1 MRRPN
6 RNSIVGWGA
15 MALGLATAATPVWTD
30 TTAAATGLTL
40 GLGAL
45 TVIYAMWSLLA
56 RNPTK
61 DHWTLSVIG
70 LMLFISPWVGGFVAE
85 GAGWVAWTTGLLLAL
100 LAGTAY
106 VSDEAGN
113 VAEAARVDELVTYRL
128 RQIRHHEI
136 AGAGRSNR
144 SGSAA

>member
-1 MRRPN
+1 MDSTSK
-6 RNSIVGWGA
+6 NSIVGWTA
-15 MALGLATAATPVWTD
+15 MALGLATAATPGWID
-30 TTAAATGLTL
+30 TTAAGAGLTL

-45 TVIYAMWSLLA
+45 TVVYAMWSLLA

-70 LMLFISPWVGGFVAE
+70 LMLFISPWVGGFAAE

-106 VSDEAGN
+106 VRDEAGN
-113 VAEAARVDELVTYRL
+113 IAETARVAELVTYRL
-128 RQIRHHEI
+128 QQIRRREI
-136 AGAGRSNR
+136 ADHIDGSGR
-144 SGSAA
+144 AA

>member
-1 MRRPN
+1 MGSRSK
-6 RNSIVGWGA
+6 NSIVGWAA
-15 MALGLATAATPVWTD
+15 MVLGIATAATPVWLA
-30 TTAAATGLTL
+30 TTAAGTGLTL

-45 TVIYAMWSLLA
+45 TVVYAMWSLLA

-61 DHWTLSVIG
+61 DHWALSVIG
-70 LMLFISPWVGGFVAE
+70 LMLFISPWVGGFAAE

-113 VAEAARVDELVTYRL
+113 IAETARVEELVAYRL
-128 RQIRHHEI
+128 RQIRQRES
-136 AGAGRSNR
+136 ADRVDGSGR
-144 SGSAA
+144 AA

>member
-1 MRRPN
+1 
-6 RNSIVGWGA
+6 
-15 MALGLATAATPVWTD
+15 MALGLVTAATPMWIG
-30 TTAAATGLTL
+30 TTAAGAGLTL

-61 DHWTLSVIG
+61 DHWALSVIG
-70 LMLFISPWVGGFVAE
+70 LMLFISPWVGGFAAE

-106 VSDEAGN
+106 VNDEAGN
-113 VAEAARVDELVTYRL
+113 VAETARVEELVTYRL
-128 RQIRHHEI
+128 QQIRQREV
-136 AGAGRSNR
+136 ADRLGR
-144 SGSAA
+144 SGSTA

>member
-1 MRRPN
+1 MRTMDKN
-6 RNSIVGWGA
+6 WLVGWGA
-15 MALGLATAATPVWTD
+15 MTLGLVTAATPAWAD
-30 TTAAATGLTL
+30 TSSAGASLTL

-45 TVIYAMWSLLA
+45 TAIYAMWSLLA

-61 DHWTLSVIG
+61 DHWALSVIG
-70 LMLFISPWVGGFVAE
+70 LMLFISPWVGGFAAD

-106 VSDEAGN
+106 VSDEAAN
-113 VAEAARVDELVTYRL
+113 VAETERVDELVTYRL
-128 RQIRHHEI
+128 RQLAQREVAGTGRIR
-136 AGAGRSNR
+136 G

>member
-1 MRRPN
+1 MTRTD

-15 MALGLATAATPVWTD
+15 MALGLATAATSIWTD

-61 DHWTLSVIG
+61 DHWSLSVIG
-70 LMLFISPWVGGFVAE
+70 LMLFISPWVGGFAAE

-106 VSDEAGN
+106 VHDEAGN

-128 RQIRHHEI
+128 QQIRHQEVLDD
-136 AGAGRSNR
+136 GRVDR